1 MSRGN
6 MEWIW
11 EQSRY
16 DPPYTFSPGDPKH
29 YSAADNGQSAGGGD
43 QSRPRVCYLE
53 DYDFAVVCEWFNHLF
68 HLCAT

>member
-1 MSRGN
+1 

-43 QSRPRVCYLE
+43 QSRPRICYLE
-53 DYDFAVVCEWFNHLF
+53 DYDFAVVCE
-68 HLCAT
+68 